1 MLCAAIRKKA
11 SDKNK
16 SIWTICNLRTFF
28 FFGVDVNSEQKV
40 DALQRNNWL

>member
-28 FFGVDVNSEQKV
+28 FGVDVNSEQKV